1 MELPGPMIF
10 WVIAIAAVCFVIA
23 VLSQHTPHATDHP
36 VRCRHCGTSHPSF
49 ARFCR
54 QCGRRLG

>member
-1 MELPGPMIF
+1 MIF

>member
-1 MELPGPMIF
+1 MIF

-54 QCGRRLG
+54 QCGKRLD